1 MLRGSKL
8 GDLQEKII
16 NHFFVCETKH
26 VESVIHISTS
36 IGAQRPS
43 VSRSIGYLVEQK
55 YLVEDTEFRR
65 EKGGKFFEKSIFV
78 TDKGA
83 AYAVVVL
90 GVKLDQ
96 VINYNTKYDNG
107 SKHEWNRYKEIFTIP
122 EKREYIFRKSMEFV
136 LTSSLFDSAGHIRS
150 QLTEEE
156 SQKMKLSEFVAS
168 REYFESVGLSKQGIH
183 NLNDFLDK
191 YKIDKKS
198 MEKYLLDRKQE
209 IDSALKQI
217 DDSDTSSNSH

>member
-1 MLRGSKL
+1 MKGKAMLQGNRL

-16 NHFFVCETKH
+16 NHFFVCETKQ
-26 VESVIHISTS
+26 VEGVSHISAS

-55 YLVEDTEFRR
+55 YLVEDTKLGR
-65 EKGGKFFEKSIFV
+65 EKGSKFLEKAIFV

-83 AYAVVVL
+83 AYAIVIL

-96 VINYNTKYDNG
+96 VINYNTKYDCG
-107 SKHEWNRYKEIFTIP
+107 SKHEWNRYKEIFAIP
-122 EKREYIFRKSMEFV
+122 EKREYIFRKSMDFV
-136 LTSSLFDSAGHIRS
+136 LNNNLFDSAGHIRS

-168 REYFESVGLSKQGIH
+168 REYFESLGLSRQGIH
-183 NLNDFLDK
+183 NLNDFPE
-191 YKIDKKS
+191 Y
-198 MEKYLLDRKQE
+198 
-209 IDSALKQI
+209 
-217 DDSDTSSNSH
+217 